1 MNLRKVSELGDL
13 QIQAFAN
20 ACLTAKSYCDE
31 KCKCQGSVCVLK
43 VGIPPSTSR
52 CNLFHYAHKECASC
66 NWNRCQ
72 HCGEVTGTFTA
83 WGGVCDSCDQHVS
96 GTVHYTDKMEETVSM
111 FGLSF
116 LVPSATVVHPP
127 SAAPEPQQ
135 PDVIV
140 IDDEPVEPPNTAWRN
155 ANRLAFP
162 LIPDTWEKPP
172 SGNPLEFHMPLIYD
186 AAEGIK
192 QEYAK
197 EISEVISTLEDEMR
211 RGCNQFFKIRKLYRV
226 QNYSAIQLSKIKENE
241 IFMANEARTGKEKVA
256 KIVRKVLH
264 GTSESSAMSIARRVK
279 IVRNNVSFYGFG
291 FYVAEVMFNPVNYAL
306 GKTEPALVF
315 GDAAIG
321 RNGYSQHGS
330 DEPPAGYDSG
340 GMGNA
345 DNIVLFDPNQMV
357 VRYVICIEKMT
368 VTKDESDKF
377 RAQVRKA
384 IEVQKPA
391 EAAGKRPAADG
402 GGFFVPAKKVKPI
415 LKVQPGPSYS
425 PVSLSYRPTSPSYSP
440 TSPSYSPTSPSYSPT
455 SPSYSPT
462 SPSYSPTS
470 PSYGGGAGPSYAGS
484 GKLPAA
490 PYTSPAQSLAAP
502 VAGNSPASGKS
513 TPIKMLASVGKT
525 FFPRISCG
533 PSADSKIKKARGGKA
548 AGGKKKKKAD
558 DKTADD
564 KKADDKTEADDKKAD
579 DKTEADGGRYLPTP
593 STSEE
598 EGDSDNYDKDPTF
611 DPRAKKQRRK

>member
-1 MNLRKVSELGDL
+1 
-13 QIQAFAN
+13 
-20 ACLTAKSYCDE
+20 
-31 KCKCQGSVCVLK
+31 
-43 VGIPPSTSR
+43 
-52 CNLFHYAHKECASC
+52 
-66 NWNRCQ
+66 
-72 HCGEVTGTFTA
+72 
-83 WGGVCDSCDQHVS
+83 
-96 GTVHYTDKMEETVSM
+96 MEETVSM

-162 LIPDTWEKPP
+162 LIPETWEKPP

-357 VRYVICIEKMT
+357 VRYVICIEKQT

-470 PSYGGGAGPSYAGS
+470 PSYSPTSPSYSPTSPSYSPTSPSYGGGAGPSYAGS

-490 PYTSPAQSLAAP
+490 PYASPAQSLAAP

-533 PSADSKIKKARGGKA
+533 PSADSKNARGRKA
-548 AGGKKKKKAD
+548 VGCKMKQVVDKKKKKAD

-564 KKADDKTEADDKKAD
+564 KKADDKKAD